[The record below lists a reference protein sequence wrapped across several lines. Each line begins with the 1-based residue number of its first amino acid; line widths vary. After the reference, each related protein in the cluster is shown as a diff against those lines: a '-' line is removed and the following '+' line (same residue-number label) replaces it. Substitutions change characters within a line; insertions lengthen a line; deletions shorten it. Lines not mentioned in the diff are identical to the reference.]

1 MIPLIV
7 CIILV
12 LLVTALA
19 AVMSAAVT
27 ASALVS
33 QGRILR
39 LAEADRPG
47 AAALDR
53 LMDKPYRFRA
63 AAAFASA
70 FAYTSAAVISTWA
83 FLELS
88 ATDSILAAVLGG
100 LLGVIV
106 VFAIGHALPR
116 AVAVQNPEDV
126 SLAFASMALPL
137 TRVLY
142 GPAKVLSGPFMW
154 VMRLAIGEK
163 AASSPWITE
172 DEYRSSTPDDEDSV
186 REEAEEA
193 LLEAVS
199 DFAEKVVREV
209 MVPRTDMTCLPDTA
223 TATEAI
229 ALIESAGYSRLP
241 VYHDTLDDIRGVL
254 YAKDLLAALAHNRDV
269 VPARIARRPY
279 FVPETK
285 PVQELLIEMRART
298 HIALVADE
306 YGGTAGLVTIEDL
319 LEEIVGEIFDEYD
332 REVPLVTELGVDRF
346 LVDAR
351 LPVDDFNERF
361 GTAIESESDTVGGV
375 VIEIAGRIPVE
386 GDTIEIEGLRFIVE
400 DLQGTRIRQ
409 LVVESVALGNN
420 KEGHDA

>member
-1 MIPLIV
+1 MIPLIICV
-7 CIILV
+7 VLILV
-12 LLVTALA
+12 VTGLA
-19 AVMSAAVT
+19 AVMSAAVA

-33 QGRILR
+33 QGRVLR
-39 LAEADRPG
+39 LVDVERKG
-47 AAALDR
+47 AVALDR
-53 LMDKPYRFRA
+53 LMAKPYRFRA
-63 AAAFASA
+63 GAAF
-70 FAYTSAAVISTWA
+70 TSALAYSVAATTASWGFLVLSDAQPLLAV
-83 FLELS
+83 
-88 ATDSILAAVLGG
+88 VLGG
-100 LLGVIV
+100 LLGSVV
-106 VFAIGHALPR
+106 VFAFGHALPR
-116 AVAVQNPEDV
+116 TVAVQNPEDV
-126 SLAFASMALPL
+126 ALAFAPMALPL
-137 TRVLY
+137 TRILY
-142 GPAKVLSGPFMW
+142 GPAKVLSWPFIWLMQ
-154 VMRLAIGEK
+154 LAVGEQ

-172 DEYRSSTPDDEDSV
+172 DEYRLATPDDEDTV
-186 REEAEEA
+186 REEAEDA

-209 MVPRTDMTCLPDTA
+209 MVPRTDMTCLADTA
-223 TATEAI
+223 SATEAI
-229 ALIESAGYSRLP
+229 ALIEAAGYSRLP

-298 HIALVADE
+298 HIAVVADE

-332 REVPLVTELGVDRF
+332 REVPLVTELGNHRY

-351 LPVDDFNERF
+351 LPVDDLNERF

-386 GDTIEIEGLRFIVE
+386 GDTIEVEGLRFIVE
-400 DLQGTRIRQ
+400 DLQGTRIKQ
-409 LVVESVALGNN
+409 LVLESVAQNN
-420 KEGHDA
+420 HKEGHDA